1 VADENDKPEVEQED
15 DLSNLSTKLSP
26 VQFKMDGDD
35 YELRYLTGET
45 LGTYRNKFKDRV
57 RLVNGKPAGLNEYK
71 GLESSLI
78 CLCLYRAGQDK
89 PVLQKEI
96 DTWPQPVID
105 RLFKKVRKMNAL
117 EEAEAD
123 KEKKA

>member
-57 RLVNGKPAGLNEYK
+57 RKSIPGR
-71 GLESSLI
+71 S
-78 CLCLYRAGQDK
+78 
-89 PVLQKEI
+89 
-96 DTWPQPVID
+96 
-105 RLFKKVRKMNAL
+105 RLSTGCSRRCGR
-117 EEAEAD
+117 
-123 KEKKA
+123 